1 MKSIPAMNRISY
13 ILIVIVFP
21 LLISACTSA
30 VGVRNPDY
38 IKKISTIAVL
48 NFTGPDN
55 FREMASGAF
64 ARSVKD
70 LKVVGVYL
78 PHQIREFL
86 DEKGMKNVSPTD
98 PEARKI
104 LVSLLKI
111 DAIVNGQ
118 VVSYMNTRQR
128 TSGNLELIIRLTD
141 AETDTQIYSAAVR
154 TDVSGALT
162 GDDSELIEAAVEGI
176 IADIKD
182 QFNL

>member
-1 MKSIPAMNRISY
+1 MNPMTIRKSVSGFI
-13 ILIVIVFP
+13 ILFIFSF
-21 LLISACTSA
+21 LITACTSA
-30 VGVRNPDY
+30 IGVRNPEY

-48 NFTGPDN
+48 NFTGPEN
-55 FREMASGAF
+55 FREMAASAF

-86 DEKGMKNVSPTD
+86 AEKGMKNVD
-98 PEARKI
+98 PADAEARK
-104 LVSLLKI
+104 LLASLLKV

-118 VVSYMNTRQR
+118 IVSYMNTRQR

-141 AETDTQIYSAAVR
+141 VETDAQIYSAAVR

-162 GDDSELIEAAVEGI
+162 GEDSELIEAAVDAI
-176 IADIKD
+176 IADIKN
-182 QFNL
+182 QFDL